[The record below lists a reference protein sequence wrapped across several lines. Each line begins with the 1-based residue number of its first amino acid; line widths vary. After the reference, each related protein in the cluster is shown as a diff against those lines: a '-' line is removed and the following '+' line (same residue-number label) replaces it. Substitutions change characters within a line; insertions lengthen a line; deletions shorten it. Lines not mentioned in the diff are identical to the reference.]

1 MIMSQFKIW
10 PLFLLLFISTT
21 MYAQKPVFDHLSIHV
36 NHLER
41 SVAFYTDLFKLDSI
55 SDPFPNYRVTWLK
68 LTEQSQLHIFE
79 DKSTIPRS
87 KYHFCFRVSSLE
99 DFIELLNTRGIPFFN
114 GPGKKGLITTRTD
127 GVRQIYFY
135 DPDGHKLE
143 INDRKI

>member
-1 MIMSQFKIW
+1 MMKHLYKIW
-10 PLFLLLFISTT
+10 SLFLTLSISTV

-36 NHLER
+36 NNLER

-55 SDPFPNYRVTWLK
+55 PDPFPTYRVTWFK

-79 DKSTIPRS
+79 DKSNIPRS
-87 KYHFCFRVSSLE
+87 KYHFCFNVSSLE
-99 DFIELLNTRGIPFFN
+99 NFIELLNARGIPYFN

-143 INDRKI
+143 VNDRKI